1 MNTITENQLEFDFMK
16 PAQGVLKFNEDINFV
31 DGNSNKL
38 LTFTPAYKVLFYN
51 NKAEEIGTLD
61 WSDGTMKFT
70 GDADA
75 AGQLFFDHII
85 KRHLQTK
92 LAL

>member
-16 PAQGVLKFNEDINFV
+16 PAQGVFKFNEDLNFI
-31 DGNSNKL
+31 DGNSNIL
-38 LTFTPAYKVLFYN
+38 LSFTPSYKVLFYN

-61 WSDGTMKFT
+61 WSDGTMKFK